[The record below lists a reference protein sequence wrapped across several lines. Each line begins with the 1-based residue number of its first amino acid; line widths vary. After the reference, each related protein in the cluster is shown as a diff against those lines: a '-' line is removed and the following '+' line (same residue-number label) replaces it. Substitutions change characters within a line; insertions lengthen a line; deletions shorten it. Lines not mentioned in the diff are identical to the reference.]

1 MVNIKKSVRVFNTIN
16 MYPNLYTQRKRAAK
30 KLDNPR
36 LLKISFVTIRH
47 WKGIMEYH
55 RTKDILHVKQLL
67 GHKQIQNTMVYI
79 NLENAVFNYKRN
91 DGFTVRVANN
101 VEEACKLIESGFDY
115 VTDMDSQKL
124 FRKRK

>member
-1 MVNIKKSVRVFNTIN
+1 
-16 MYPNLYTQRKRAAK
+16 
-30 KLDNPR
+30 
-36 LLKISFVTIRH
+36 
-47 WKGIMEYH
+47 MEYH

-79 NLENAVFNYKRN
+79 NLENAVFNDKRN
-91 DGFTVRVANN
+91 DGFTVRVAKN
-101 VEEACKLIESGFDY
+101 VTEACKLIENGFDY

>member
-1 MVNIKKSVRVFNTIN
+1 
-16 MYPNLYTQRKRAAK
+16 MYSNLYPQRKRAAK
-30 KLDNPR
+30 KFNNPR

-47 WKGIMEYH
+47 WKGTMEYH

-79 NLENAVFNYKRN
+79 NLENAVFNDKRN
-91 DGFTVRVANN
+91 DAFTVRVAKN
-101 VEEACKLIESGFDY
+101 VTEACKLMEAGFDY
-115 VTDMDSQKL
+115 ITDMDGQKL